1 MFNFRLQSVLKY
13 RKQLEER
20 MMLEFAAKKRKLD
33 CEKEALKKL
42 RRGRADLISRLKK
55 MGESKLSAADASIYL
70 SYISHIKDKENHREE
85 IICQIG
91 KELEEKR
98 TKLVNASRKR
108 RILEIIKEKKLKEYR
123 SSLISREQKELDESG
138 ILKFRNQRSEVGG
151 RRSEVRGQRSE
162 VREPVTV
169 EP

>member
-1 MFNFRLQSVLKY
+1 MFNFRLQPVLKY

-20 MMLEFAAKKRKLD
+20 IMLEFADKKRNLA
-33 CEKEALKKL
+33 CEKETLEKL
-42 RRGRADLISRLKK
+42 RKGTADLISRLEK

-70 SYISHIKDKENHREE
+70 SYISHMKDEENYREK

-108 RILEIIKEKKLKEYR
+108 RILEIVKEKKLKEYR
-123 SSLISREQKELDESG
+123 SSLTKGEQKELDEAG
-138 ILKFRNQRSEVGG
+138 IFRTGFRD
-151 RRSEVRGQRSE
+151 RGSW
-162 VREPVTV
+162 VNS
-169 EP
+169 